1 MHFMPAIG
9 TRVMYESFDA
19 LVPYLIIGYEEEE
32 IAKVKDMDTGHET
45 WIIVKFYKC
54 DGDHPRGY
62 RAVWN
67 NRLTLLD

>member
-9 TRVMYESFDA
+9 TRVMYESFGD
-19 LVPYLIIGYEEEE
+19 LVPYLIIGYEKDE
-32 IAKVKDMDTGHET
+32 IAIVKDMDTGHET
-45 WIIVKFYKC
+45 WIIVKFYRR

>member
-9 TRVMYESFDA
+9 SRVMYESFDA
-19 LVPYLIIGYEEEE
+19 LVPYLIIGYEKDE
-32 IAKVKDMDTGHET
+32 IAIVKDMDTGHET
-45 WIIVKFYKC
+45 WIIVKFYRR
-54 DGDHPRGY
+54 DEDHPRGY